1 MKPIGILGG
10 TFDPIHFGHLRTGLE
25 VLTALEFAELR
36 FIPSALPPHRAA
48 PLANPELRWRLVTAA
63 CAGQEGFIPDDRELK
78 RSGPSFMVDTLTDLR
93 REFPATP
100 LALVLGMDAFLGL
113 PGWHRWQEILDLA
126 HVVVMGRPGFARS
139 TPGPLAGIVEARE
152 STGREALHAEPAGR
166 VLFQEVT
173 RLDISSSA
181 IRSLLA
187 QGGDPRF
194 LVPEAV
200 RAILLQSGC
209 YRSDST
215 HDRPGAAGPSP
226 RLFKEDRAR
235 AK

>member
-1 MKPIGILGG
+1 MA
-10 TFDPIHFGHLRTGLE
+10 RGLAFAS
-25 VLTALEFAELR
+25 LLLLLSATASAQTTCIAELAHCRTLLFVAEDVVGADECFETHLTIPPPCDQDAKAFRAVTRILR
-36 FIPSALPPHRAA
+36 FPQDPSDP
-48 PLANPELRWRLVTAA
+48 V
-63 CAGQEGFIPDDRELK
+63 
-78 RSGPSFMVDTLTDLR
+78 
-93 REFPATP
+93 
-100 LALVLGMDAFLGL
+100 GL
-113 PGWHRWQEILDLA
+113 NNSWQEILDLA